1 MTAVKLHL
9 PIDRARVAAFC
20 RAHDIRRLAIFGSA
34 LRDDFRPESDL
45 DVLVEFR
52 PGMTPGLAFFGLDQ
66 ELSEIVGRRVD
77 LQTPASVSRYFRDR
91 VIAEAEVQ
99 VATA

>member
-1 MTAVKLHL
+1 MKLHL
-9 PIDRARVAAFC
+9 PIDRTRVAAFC
-20 RAHDIRRLAIFGSA
+20 RAHGIRRLAIFGSA

-91 VIAEAEVQ
+91 VLAEAEDLYVE
-99 VATA
+99 A